1 MGFIVIM
8 EVLDLQTF
16 SFFFDLKYNFINYNT
31 NMGNIQSADDVYK
44 FKREALKKVYGI
56 NRDGLTELRV
66 RLKDSRGS
74 NSALRD
80 LLHNIE
86 LQRILVNELRQE
98 QTKLQGRIPWDKF
111 NLVNTFLTDV
121 ARDINTFVPGSNPS
135 SRSAPNQQP
144 QNKTQGSFEND
155 YLSQMANDNPSKF
168 LGLNDNYNL
177 EELKSKYKKL
187 ALKYHPDRNS
197 GESQDTFNLITGAY
211 QKCIESLKLKENDK
225 NFHELKMGA
234 QEYRENQEAKPMMNE
249 EFIGRGFSADKFN
262 KIFSDH
268 RVTKPE
274 DSGYKDWLQSNEN
287 TSEEPE
293 RDPSLIGNFNSRNFN
308 SKFDSTVK
316 PCKNEI
322 IEYKNPRELLTGGG
336 EQCETLGQTEIKN
349 FSGYTKTIQYTD
361 LREAHTKSRLVD
373 PNTVNL
379 NDRAKS
385 IDEVKVNR
393 GKKIRDYTE
402 SEWTEIQEVKL
413 QEKQEEETRKIN
425 LQNVDEAA
433 FQKYDRI
440 HKLML
445 TNVYE

>member
-1 MGFIVIM
+1 
-8 EVLDLQTF
+8 
-16 SFFFDLKYNFINYNT
+16 
-31 NMGNIQSADDVYK
+31 MGNIHSADDVYK
-44 FKREALKKVYGI
+44 FKREALKKVYAI
-56 NRDGLTELRV
+56 NRNGLTELRV
-66 RLKDSRGS
+66 RLRDARGS
-74 NSALRD
+74 NPGLID

-98 QTKLQGRIPWDKF
+98 QNKLQGRIPWDKF
-111 NLVNTFLTDV
+111 NLVNTFLTEV
-121 ARDINTFVPGSNPS
+121 ARDINTFVPGNNTVGRETS
-135 SRSAPNQQP
+135 QQQQQQQ
-144 QNKTQGSFEND
+144 QNKTSSSFEND
-155 YLSQMANDNPSKF
+155 YLRQMANDNPSKF

-177 EELKSKYKKL
+177 QELKTKYKKL

-197 GESQDTFNLITGAY
+197 GESQDTFNLITEAY
-211 QKCIESLKLKENDK
+211 QKCIESLKLKETDK

-249 EFIGRGFSADKFN
+249 EFIGRGFSVDKFN
-262 KIFSDH
+262 RIFSEH
-268 RVTKPE
+268 RTTKPE
-274 DSGYKDWLQSNEN
+274 DTGYKDWLQSNEN

-293 RDPSLIGNFNSRNFN
+293 RDPSLIGNFNSNNFN
-308 SKFDSTVK
+308 AKFNATVK

-373 PNTVNL
+373 PRTVNL
-379 NDRAKS
+379 DNRAKS

-402 SEWTEIQEVKL
+402 AEWADIQQVKL

-433 FQKYDRI
+433 FQKYDKI

-445 TNVYE
+445 TNVYQ

>member
-1 MGFIVIM
+1 
-8 EVLDLQTF
+8 
-16 SFFFDLKYNFINYNT
+16 
-31 NMGNIQSADDVYK
+31 MGNIHSADDVYK
-44 FKREALKKVYGI
+44 FKREALKKVYAI
-56 NRDGLTELRV
+56 NRNGLTELRV
-66 RLKDSRGS
+66 RLRDARGS
-74 NSALRD
+74 NPGLTD

-98 QTKLQGRIPWDKF
+98 QNKLQGRIPWDKF
-111 NLVNTFLTDV
+111 NLVNTFLTEV
-121 ARDINTFVPGSNPS
+121 ARDINTFVPGNNTVGRETS
-135 SRSAPNQQP
+135 QQQQQQQ
-144 QNKTQGSFEND
+144 QNKTSSSFEND
-155 YLSQMANDNPSKF
+155 YLRQMANDNPSKF

-177 EELKSKYKKL
+177 QELKTKYKKL

-197 GESQDTFNLITGAY
+197 GESQDTFNLITEAY
-211 QKCIESLKLKENDK
+211 QKCLEQLKLKETDK

-249 EFIGRGFSADKFN
+249 EFIGRGFSVDKFN
-262 KIFSDH
+262 RIFSEH
-268 RVTKPE
+268 RTTKPE
-274 DSGYKDWLQSNEN
+274 DTGYKDWLQSNEN

-293 RDPSLIGNFNSRNFN
+293 RDPSLIGNFNSSNFN
-308 SKFDSTVK
+308 AKFNATVK

-373 PNTVNL
+373 PRTVNL
-379 NDRAKS
+379 DNRAKS

-402 SEWTEIQEVKL
+402 AEWADIQQAKL

-433 FQKYDRI
+433 FQKYDKI

-445 TNVYE
+445 TNVYQ